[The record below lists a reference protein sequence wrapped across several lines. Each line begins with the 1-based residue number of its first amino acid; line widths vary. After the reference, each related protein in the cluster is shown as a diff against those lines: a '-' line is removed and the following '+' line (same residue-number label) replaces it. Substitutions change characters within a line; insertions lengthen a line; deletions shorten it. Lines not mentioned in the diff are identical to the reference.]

1 MVVLLG
7 ETAVRVDEKGRLVIP
22 SKIRRAAGVK
32 KVMTVR
38 VERGSIV
45 LTPVADPLES
55 LGKVVVKGTKDV
67 EVEIRRLRRVAQR
80 ELSKQ

>member
-1 MVVLLG
+1 MG

-22 SKIRRAAGVK
+22 SKIRREMGIK
-32 KVMTVR
+32 KIMTMK

-45 LTPVADPLES
+45 LIPVADPLES

-67 EVEIRRLRRVAQR
+67 EMDIRRLRQIAQR

>member
-1 MVVLLG
+1 MG

-22 SKIRRAAGVK
+22 SKIRREMGIK
-32 KVMTVR
+32 KIRTMK

-45 LTPVADPLES
+45 LIPVADPLES
-55 LGKVVVKGTKDV
+55 LGKVAVKGTKDV
-67 EVEIRRLRRVAQR
+67 EMDIRRLRQTAQR

>member
-1 MVVLLG
+1 MG

>member
-1 MVVLLG
+1 LG

-22 SKIRRAAGVK
+22 SKIRREMGIK
-32 KVMTVR
+32 KIMTMK

-45 LTPVADPLES
+45 LIPVADPLES

-67 EVEIRRLRRVAQR
+67 EMDIRRLRQIAQR

>member
-1 MVVLLG
+1 LG

>member
-1 MVVLLG
+1 LG

-22 SKIRRAAGVK
+22 SKIRREMGIK
-32 KVMTVR
+32 KIRTMK

-45 LTPVADPLES
+45 LIPVADPLES
-55 LGKVVVKGTKDV
+55 LGKVAVKGTKDV
-67 EVEIRRLRRVAQR
+67 EMDIRRLRQTAQR